1 MRNLLIVLTFS
12 LTLVLPAAIA
22 KTISTGNKANVI
34 VDASKFNQRVC
45 FYADKTYSVGAM
57 LSVGKYIIQC
67 QNLNDF
73 ETNSTVGW
81 KQIEPKHDFS
91 NQ

>member
-1 MRNLLIVLTFS
+1 MRNLFILLTFS
-12 LTLVLPAAIA
+12 LTLLLPSANA
-22 KTISTGNKANVI
+22 KTISTNNKANVI
-34 VDASKFNQRVC
+34 VDASKFNQRIC
-45 FYADKTYSVGAM
+45 MYADKSYSIGAM
-57 LSVGKYIIQC
+57 ISVGKYIIQC